1 MPGWPQ
7 LWISGNPALRCGIH
21 CHQGLR
27 RHPMCQILKSENC
40 RVLHVAVLLLMCRSL
55 LTATRGWATWRQM
68 KLCCKVKADCPLDQK
83 EYIRK
88 CRPSSNMFCDLLIFG
103 FLLDWGRLEAAMR
116 HIDVFDEV
124 RNLLEMQV
132 ALGVTQADT
141 NAPGIGIFV
150 HRWIWR
156 RTP

>member
-1 MPGWPQ
+1 
-7 LWISGNPALRCGIH
+7 
-21 CHQGLR
+21 
-27 RHPMCQILKSENC
+27 
-40 RVLHVAVLLLMCRSL
+40 
-55 LTATRGWATWRQM
+55 
-68 KLCCKVKADCPLDQK
+68 
-83 EYIRK
+83 
-88 CRPSSNMFCDLLIFG
+88 MFCDLLIFG

-156 RTP
+156 RTPS